1 MAINLH
7 GVGDDIEVTLI
18 GDHNASAVT
27 FQLDT
32 NDVAVILDTD
42 PLLVLPYW
50 LVFDEEQIEF
60 TAIDT
65 GADSVTVARG
75 ANGTTATTHISGTI
89 GRIEIVAKQII
100 EIQTV
105 ISVDVWAILRQ
116 TLGGADGVLRN
127 AQVVTF
133 LNVQANGVPDMEFD
147 MLAGMAFVNARGVNL
162 TAVTES
168 TTLVAPSA
176 NPRIDVVEIDEFGV
190 MYVLTGTE
198 SGSPSAPS
206 VTANR
211 LGLAEIYHRVGS
223 VHIDD
228 VDDSSNSYIT
238 DKRGVYQD
246 FL

>member
-1 MAINLH
+1 MAINFH
-7 GVGDDIEVTLI
+7 GVGDDVEVTLV
-18 GDHNASAVT
+18 GDHDASTVI
-27 FQLDT
+27 FQLET
-32 NDVAVILDTD
+32 NDAAVILDTD

-50 LVFDEEQIEF
+50 VVFDEEQIEF
-60 TAIDT
+60 TSIDT
-65 GADSVTVARG
+65 GADSATVVRG

-89 GRIEIVAKQII
+89 GRVEIVAKQII
-100 EIQTV
+100 EIQTD
-105 ISVDVWAILRQ
+105 STNVWAILHQ

-147 MLAGMAFVNARGVNL
+147 MLAGMAFVGAKGVNL

-168 TTLVAPSA
+168 ATLVAPSA

-190 MYVLTGTE
+190 MYILTGTE

-238 DKRGVYQD
+238 DKRGDYQD